1 MPDPI
6 YSNVVNLLQLAI
18 MLLIP
23 LEILLA
29 ATLRIKADYEMRD
42 TLATMMVSVGSICLW
57 GVLGCLFFGGVLLA
71 YAHRLF
77 NIPFT
82 WWTFAIAFLL
92 EDWRYYLWPRIS
104 HRSRWLSA

>member
-6 YSNVVNLLQLAI
+6 YSNVVTLAQLAI

-42 TLATMMVSVGSICLW
+42 TISTMAISVGSI
-57 GVLGCLFFGGVLLA
+57 
-71 YAHRLF
+71 
-77 NIPFT
+77 
-82 WWTFAIAFLL
+82 
-92 EDWRYYLWPRIS
+92 YL
-104 HRSRWLSA
+104 

>member
-42 TLATMMVSVGSICLW
+42 TLATMVYAIFDPRLQELTLANAGHLPP
-57 GVLGCLFFGGVLLA
+57 VL
-71 YAHRLF
+71 
-77 NIPFT
+77 
-82 WWTFAIAFLL
+82 
-92 EDWRYYLWPRIS
+92 
-104 HRSRWLSA
+104 